1 MKNKIFIVS
10 FFILLTIIILFVPL
24 IEQFTI
30 SNGNTNRIVF
40 IGSIDDFENFHISFL
55 HSVNRT
61 PVNEFY
67 KINKNKFIVY
77 KTTFYSYGAGME
89 NGTYKDGMIEIND
102 IDLELKEF
110 IYMVG
115 TYAEHT
121 LYSNNINFKLEK
133 FIEQQQPALFQIK
146 RCSIFNI
153 LRRHINHE

>member
-10 FFILLTIIILFVPL
+10 FFVLLAIIFLFVPL

-30 SNGNTNRIVF
+30 SNGNTNKIVY
-40 IGSIDDFENFHISFL
+40 IGSVDDFRYFHISFL

-67 KINKNKFIVY
+67 KIDKNKFIVY

-89 NGTYKDGMIEIND
+89 GGTLKDGVVEIND
-102 IDLELKEF
+102 IDRELKEF
-110 IYMVG
+110 TYMVG
-115 TYAEHT
+115 TYADHT
-121 LYSNNINFKLEK
+121 LYSDNISFKLEK
-133 FIEQQQPALFQIK
+133 FIEHQQPAVFQIK

-153 LRRHINHE
+153 LRRNFQT